1 MDIKK
6 IEQGVRLLLEGM
18 GEDPERPGLR
28 RTPQRVARMFE
39 EIFSGLSEQPEDLLK
54 PIEGESHD
62 EMVMLKN
69 IPFYSVCEHHLLPFF
84 GRAHIAYIPEKGR
97 IVGIGEL
104 AKALEILAKRPQ
116 VQERLTAQLADMIME
131 RLKPKGAMVII
142 DAEHLCLSMRG
153 IKKPGSRTV
162 TSAVRGIFRS
172 KQSTREEM
180 LELLKRES

>member
-6 IEQGVRLLLEGM
+6 IEEGVRLLLEGM

-39 EIFSGLSEQPEDLLK
+39 EIFSGLCEQPEDLLK

-62 EMVMLKN
+62 EMVMLKD

-84 GRAHIAYIPEKGR
+84 GRAHVAYIPEKGR

-153 IKKPGSRTV
+153 IRKPGSRTV

-180 LELLKRES
+180 LELLKR